1 MPNWVANR
9 ISITGSDAEL
19 DRFVEQSG
27 REPATFT
34 AHPKS
39 DDFGEEKG
47 EWHDPISF
55 ANFISPP
62 QEAIDSGEYWAT
74 HGFSEGKESGNT
86 PNNWYN
92 FNVREWGTKWDAGHP
107 EVEKTD
113 EGLAVAFE
121 TAWSPP
127 EPIFHAMVEQFPDL
141 TFDIWW
147 EEEQGFGAEL
157 TGKNGEL
164 TLDKEWD
171 IPESHADYVA
181 QDKEDS
187 CNCAWND
194 DKEDWYDDC
203 PNKLDIFVQVT
214 KVYRLSA
221 NSLKDAKA
229 EWFEISEG
237 DGDLP
242 EEEADLSSFVIVN
255 EDGQPIEE

>member
-19 DRFVEQSG
+19 ERFVEQAKA
-27 REPATFT
+27 EPPTFRAVDST
-34 AHPKS
+34 
-39 DDFGEEKG
+39 DTEEKG
-47 EWHDPISF
+47 EWNTPFSF
-55 ANFISPP
+55 ANFICPP
-62 QEAIDSGEYWAT
+62 QEALDSGEYWAT

-92 FNVREWGTKWDAGHP
+92 FNTREWGTKWDAGQA
-107 EVEKTD
+107 EVEKTA
-113 EGLAVAFE
+113 EGVAVAFE

-157 TGKNGEL
+157 TGENGEL

-187 CNCAWND
+187 CICEWND
-194 DKEDWYDDC
+194 YKEEWYDDC

-229 EWFEISEG
+229 EWFEITEG
-237 DGDLP
+237 DGELP
-242 EEEADLSSFVIVN
+242 EEEADLSSFVIVDK
-255 EDGQPIEE
+255 DGQPIEE